1 MTDAVLSGP
10 AGSSATAKLR
20 RPDLS
25 EGRIRRRYAAERRFR
40 LYGILA
46 IGFAVFM
53 LGFLAVT
60 VVAQGY
66 SAFWQTR
73 IVLDVNIDAAKVDP
87 AGNRSADSLSGGDYL
102 AVVRESLRGLFPE
115 VESRADRRA
124 LSDFLSNAAGN
135 VVRNA
140 VLANPAIIGTT
151 QRFEVLASTDIDM
164 LAKGHISRDVVEADR
179 PIKDQQIGWYDKLD
193 QEGAI
198 ISTFNFNF
206 FTTGDSREPEQA
218 GVGGALMGT
227 FLTIITAI
235 LLALPIS
242 VAAAIYMEEFAP
254 KNKITD
260 VIEININNLAAVPSI
275 VFGLLGLAVLLG
287 FFGLPRGA
295 PLVGGMVLSLMTL
308 PTIIIATRAAL
319 KAVPPSIREAAY
331 GVGASKQQ
339 VVMHHVLPLAMPGV
353 MTGAIIGTAR
363 AMGESAAVLMIGM
376 VAFIVDVP
384 KSITDPATVLPVQIF
399 LWADSPERGFV
410 ERTSAGIMV
419 MLVVLVLMNAAAV
432 MVRRRFE
439 RRW

>member
-1 MTDAVLSGP
+1 MTDAVLVGP
-10 AGSSATAKLR
+10 AAKLH

-25 EGRIRRRYAAERRFR
+25 ETRIRRRYAAERRFR
-40 LYGILA
+40 LYGMLA

-53 LGFLAVT
+53 LGFLAIT
-60 VVAQGY
+60 VVLQGY

-73 IVLDVNIDAAKVDP
+73 IALDVTIDPAKVDP
-87 AGNRSADSLSGGDYL
+87 QNTRLPESLMLGDYQ
-102 AVVRESLRGLFPE
+102 AVVRDSLRGVFPE
-115 VESRADRRA
+115 VDSRADRRA
-124 LSDFLSNAAGN
+124 LNDFLSNAAGDD
-135 VVRNA
+135 VRRM
-140 VLANPAIIGTT
+140 VLENPALVGQTVPV
-151 QRFEVLASTDIDM
+151 EVLASDDIDM
-164 LAKGHISRDVVEADR
+164 LAKGRIDRAAAEADR
-179 PIKDQQIGWYDKLD
+179 PIKDQQIGWFDKLD
-193 QEGAI
+193 QQGMIA
-198 ISTFNFNF
+198 SSFNVDF
-206 FTTGDSREPEQA
+206 FATGDSREPEQA
-218 GVGGALMGT
+218 GVGGALMGSL
-227 FLTIITAI
+227 LTILTAI
-235 LLALPIS
+235 ILSLPIS
-242 VAAAIYMEEFAP
+242 VAAAIYLEEFAP
-254 KNKITD
+254 KNRITD
-260 VIEININNLAAVPSI
+260 IIEININNLAAVPSI

-376 VAFIVDVP
+376 VAFIVDIPTSV
-384 KSITDPATVLPVQIF
+384 TDPATVLPVQIF
-399 LWADSPERGFV
+399 LWADAPERAFV

-419 MLVVLVLMNAAAV
+419 MLVFLVLMNAAAV
-432 MVRRRFE
+432 VIRRRFE

>member
-1 MTDAVLSGP
+1 MTDAVLPGQ
-10 AGSSATAKLR
+10 AAKLR

-25 EGRIRRRYAAERRFR
+25 ETRVRRRYAAERRFR
-40 LYGILA
+40 LYGMLA

-60 VVAQGY
+60 VVLQGY

-73 IVLDVNIDAAKVDP
+73 IALDVAIDPAKVDP
-87 AGNRSADSLSGGDYL
+87 DNTRLPESLARGDYQ
-102 AVVRESLRGLFPE
+102 AVVRDALRDLFPD
-115 VESRADRRA
+115 VTGRTDRRA
-124 LSDFLSNAAGN
+124 LGEFLSNAAGN
-135 VVRNA
+135 ALMRM
-140 VLANPAIIGTT
+140 VLANPALVGTT
-151 QRFEVLASTDIDM
+151 QHVEALASDDIDM
-164 LAKGHISRDVVEADR
+164 LAKGRIDRGVPEADR
-179 PIKDQQIGWYDKLD
+179 PVKDRQIGWFDTLK
-193 QEGAI
+193 QGGHI
-198 ISTFNFNF
+198 VSSFNLGF
-206 FTTGDSREPEQA
+206 FTSGDSREPEQA
-218 GVGGALMGT
+218 GVGGALMGSL
-227 FLTIITAI
+227 LTILTALI
-235 LLALPIS
+235 LSLPVS
-242 VAAAIYMEEFAP
+242 VAAAIYLEEFAP
-254 KNKITD
+254 RNKITD

-275 VFGLLGLAVLLG
+275 VFGLLGLSVLLG

-331 GVGASKQQ
+331 GIGASKQQ
-339 VVMHHVLPLAMPGV
+339 VVMHHVLPLAMPGI

-399 LWADSPERGFV
+399 LWADAPERGFV

-419 MLVVLVLMNAAAV
+419 MLAFLVLMNAAAV
-432 MVRRRFE
+432 LVRRRFE

>member
-1 MTDAVLSGP
+1 MTDAVLVG
-10 AGSSATAKLR
+10 AAAKLR

-25 EGRIRRRYAAERRFR
+25 ETRIRRRYAAERRFR

-53 LGFLAVT
+53 LGFLALT
-60 VVAQGY
+60 VIFQGY

-73 IVLDVNIDAAKVDP
+73 IALDVAIDPAKVDP
-87 AGNRSADSLSGGDYL
+87 DNTRLPESLARGDYQ
-102 AVVRESLRGLFPE
+102 AVVRDALRDLFPN
-115 VESRADRRA
+115 VTARADRKA
-124 LSDFLSNAAGN
+124 LGEFLSNAAGN
-135 VVRNA
+135 DVMRMA
-140 VLANPAIIGTT
+140 LANPALVGTT
-151 QRFEVLASTDIDM
+151 QRIEVLASDDIDM
-164 LAKGHISRDVVEADR
+164 LAKGRIDRSVPESDR
-179 PIKDQQIGWYDKLD
+179 PIKDQ
-193 QEGAI
+193 AI
-198 ISTFNFNF
+198 RWFDTLKQGGHVTSSLNLGF
-206 FTTGDSREPEQA
+206 FATGDSREPEQA
-218 GVGGALMGT
+218 GVGGALMGS
-227 FLTIITAI
+227 FLTILTAI
-235 LLALPIS
+235 LLSLPIS
-242 VAAAIYMEEFAP
+242 VAAAIYLEEFAP
-254 KNKITD
+254 KNRITD

-376 VAFIVDVP
+376 VAFIVDIP
-384 KSITDPATVLPVQIF
+384 KSVTDPATVLPVQIY
-399 LWADSPERGFV
+399 LWADAPERAFV

-419 MLVVLVLMNAAAV
+419 MLAFLVLMNAAAV
-432 MVRRRFE
+432 VVRRKFE

>member
-1 MTDAVLSGP
+1 MTDAVLVGP
-10 AGSSATAKLR
+10 AAKLH

-25 EGRIRRRYAAERRFR
+25 ETRIRRRYAAERRFR
-40 LYGILA
+40 LYGMLA

-53 LGFLAVT
+53 LGFLAIT
-60 VVAQGY
+60 VVLQGY

-73 IVLDVNIDAAKVDP
+73 IALDVTIDPAKVDP
-87 AGNRSADSLSGGDYL
+87 QNTRLPESLMLGDYQ
-102 AVVRESLRGLFPE
+102 AVVRDSLRGLFPE
-115 VESRADRRA
+115 VDSRADRRA
-124 LSDFLSNAAGN
+124 LNDFLSNAAGDD
-135 VVRNA
+135 VRRM
-140 VLANPAIIGTT
+140 VLENPALVGQTVPV
-151 QRFEVLASTDIDM
+151 EVLASDDIDM
-164 LAKGHISRDVVEADR
+164 LAKGRIDRAAAEADR
-179 PIKDQQIGWYDKLD
+179 PIKDQQIGWFDKLD
-193 QEGAI
+193 QQGMIA
-198 ISTFNFNF
+198 SSFNVDF
-206 FTTGDSREPEQA
+206 FATGDSREPEQA
-218 GVGGALMGT
+218 GVGGALMGSL
-227 FLTIITAI
+227 LTILTAI
-235 LLALPIS
+235 ILSLPIS
-242 VAAAIYMEEFAP
+242 VAAAIYLEEFAP
-254 KNKITD
+254 KNRITD
-260 VIEININNLAAVPSI
+260 IIEININNLAAVPSI

-376 VAFIVDVP
+376 VAFIVDIPTSV
-384 KSITDPATVLPVQIF
+384 TDPATVLPVQIF
-399 LWADSPERGFV
+399 LWADAPERAFV

-419 MLVVLVLMNAAAV
+419 MLVFLVLMNAAAV
-432 MVRRRFE
+432 VIRRRFE

>member
-1 MTDAVLSGP
+1 MTDAALVAPVG
-10 AGSSATAKLR
+10 KLR

-25 EGRIRRRYAAERRFR
+25 ETRIRRRYAAERRFR

-53 LGFLAVT
+53 LGFLAIT

-66 SAFWQTR
+66 TAFWQTR
-73 IVLDVNIDAAKVDP
+73 IALDVAIDPAKVDP
-87 AGNRSADSLSGGDYL
+87 QNTRLPESLSQGDYQ
-102 AVVRESLRGLFPE
+102 AVVRDSLRGLFPE
-115 VESRADRRA
+115 IETRADRKA
-124 LSDFLSNAAGN
+124 LNDFLSNAAGDD
-135 VVRNA
+135 VRDM
-140 VLANPAIIGTT
+140 VLANPALVGTT
-151 QRFEVLASTDIDM
+151 QRVEVLASDDIDM
-164 LAKGHISRDVVEADR
+164 LAKGRVNRNVAEADR

-193 QEGAI
+193 QEGHVV
-198 ISTFNFNF
+198 SSFNTGF

-218 GVGGALMGT
+218 GVGGALMGSL
-227 FLTIITAI
+227 LTILTAI
-235 LLALPIS
+235 LLSLPIS
-242 VAAAIYMEEFAP
+242 VAAAIYLEEFAP

-260 VIEININNLAAVPSI
+260 IIEININNLAAVPSI

-295 PLVGGMVLSLMTL
+295 PLVGGLVLSLMTL

-376 VAFIVDVP
+376 VAFIVDIP

-399 LWADSPERGFV
+399 LWADSPERAFV

-419 MLVVLVLMNAAAV
+419 MLVFLVLMNAGAV
-432 MVRRRFE
+432 VIRRRFE

>member
-1 MTDAVLSGP
+1 MTDAVLIG
-10 AGSSATAKLR
+10 ASSAADAKLR

-25 EGRIRRRYAAERRFR
+25 ETRIRRRYAAERRFR
-40 LYGILA
+40 LYGVLA

-53 LGFLAVT
+53 LGFLAIT
-60 VVAQGY
+60 VVLQGY

-73 IVLDVNIDAAKVDP
+73 IVLDVQIDPAKVDP
-87 AGNRSADSLSGGDYL
+87 ANTRVPESLATGDYQ
-102 AVVRESLRGLFPE
+102 AVVRDSLRGLFPDIAA
-115 VESRADRRA
+115 RADRRA
-124 LSDFLSNAAGN
+124 LGDFLSNAAGN
-135 VVRNA
+135 DVMHM
-140 VLANPAIIGTT
+140 VLDNPALVGTS
-151 QRFEVLASTDIDM
+151 QRVEVLASDDIDM
-164 LAKGHISRDVVEADR
+164 LAKGRVNRAVPEADR
-179 PIKDQQIGWYDKLD
+179 PIKDQQIGWFDKLKQD
-193 QEGAI
+193 GRI
-198 ISTFNFNF
+198 VSTFNFNF

-218 GVGGALMGT
+218 GVGGALMGS
-227 FLTIITAI
+227 FLTILTALI
-235 LLALPIS
+235 LSLPIS
-242 VAAAIYMEEFAP
+242 VAAAIYLEEFAP
-254 KNKITD
+254 KNKFTD

-399 LWADSPERGFV
+399 LWADAPERAFV

-419 MLVVLVLMNAAAV
+419 MLVFLVLMNAAAV
-432 MVRRRFE
+432 VIRRRFE

>member
-1 MTDAVLSGP
+1 MTDAALVAPVG
-10 AGSSATAKLR
+10 KLR

-25 EGRIRRRYAAERRFR
+25 ETRIRRRYAAERRFR

-53 LGFLAVT
+53 LGFLAIT

-66 SAFWQTR
+66 TAFWQTR
-73 IVLDVNIDAAKVDP
+73 IALDVVIDPAKVDP
-87 AGNRSADSLSGGDYL
+87 QNTRLPESLSQGDYQ
-102 AVVRESLRGLFPE
+102 AVVRDSLRGLFPE
-115 VESRADRRA
+115 VDSRAVRKA
-124 LSDFLSNAAGN
+124 LNDFLSNAAGDD
-135 VVRNA
+135 VRDM
-140 VLANPAIIGTT
+140 VLANPALVGTT
-151 QRFEVLASTDIDM
+151 QRVEVLASDDIDM
-164 LAKGHISRDVVEADR
+164 LAKGRVNRSVAEADR

-193 QEGAI
+193 QEGHVV
-198 ISTFNFNF
+198 SSFNTGF

-218 GVGGALMGT
+218 GVGGALMGSL
-227 FLTIITAI
+227 LTILTAI
-235 LLALPIS
+235 LLSLPIS
-242 VAAAIYMEEFAP
+242 VAAAIYLEEFAP

-260 VIEININNLAAVPSI
+260 IIEININNLAAVPSI

-295 PLVGGMVLSLMTL
+295 PLVGGLVLSLMTL

-399 LWADSPERGFV
+399 LWADSPERAFV

-419 MLVVLVLMNAAAV
+419 MLVFLVLMNAGAV
-432 MVRRRFE
+432 VIRRRFE

>member
-1 MTDAVLSGP
+1 MTDAVIAGP
-10 AGSSATAKLR
+10 TTGAGAKLR

-25 EGRIRRRYAAERRFR
+25 ESRIRRRYAAERRFR
-40 LYGILA
+40 LYGVLA

-73 IVLDVNIDAAKVDP
+73 IALDVMIDPAEVDP
-87 AGNRSADSLSGGDYL
+87 QNTRLPESLATGDFQ

-115 VESRADRRA
+115 VDSRADRRA
-124 LSDFLSNAAGN
+124 LNDFLSNAAGDD
-135 VVRNA
+135 VKRLVME
-140 VLANPAIIGTT
+140 NPNLVGTT
-151 QRFEVLASTDIDM
+151 QRVEVLASTDVDM
-164 LAKGHISRDVVEADR
+164 LAKGRISREAAEADR
-179 PIKDQQIGWYDKLD
+179 PIKDQAIVWYDKLAAD
-193 QEGAI
+193 GRIA
-198 ISTFNFNF
+198 SSFNVNF
-206 FTTGDSREPEQA
+206 FATGDSREPEQA
-218 GVGGALMGT
+218 GLGGAMMGT
-227 FLTIITAI
+227 FLTVVTAI
-235 LLALPIS
+235 LLSLPIS
-242 VAAAIYMEEFAP
+242 VAAAIYLEEFAA

-260 VIEININNLAAVPSI
+260 IIEVNINNLAAVPSI

-384 KSITDPATVLPVQIF
+384 TSITDSSTVLPVQIY
-399 LWADSPERGFV
+399 LWADAPERGFV

-419 MLVVLVLMNAAAV
+419 MLVFLVLMNAAAV
-432 MVRRRFE
+432 VIRRKFE

>member
-1 MTDAVLSGP
+1 MTDAVFAGPTSG
-10 AGSSATAKLR
+10 AGAKLR

-25 EGRIRRRYAAERRFR
+25 EARIRRRYAAERRFR

-73 IVLDVNIDAAKVDP
+73 IVLDVNIAADQVDP
-87 AGNRSADSLSGGDYL
+87 AGTRLPESLGTGDYQ
-102 AVVRESLRGLFPE
+102 AVVRDSLRDLFPE
-115 VESRADRRA
+115 VSARADRRA
-124 LSDFLSNAAGN
+124 LAAFLSNAAGN
-135 VVRNA
+135 DVMRMVME
-140 VLANPAIIGTT
+140 NPNLVGTT
-151 QRFEVLASTDIDM
+151 QRVEVLASTDIDM
-164 LAKGHISRDVVEADR
+164 LAKGRISRAAAEADR
-179 PIKDQQIGWYDKLD
+179 PIKDQAIAWYDKLKAD
-193 QEGAI
+193 GRIA
-198 ISTFNFNF
+198 STFNVNF

-218 GVGGALMGT
+218 GLGGAMMGT
-227 FLTIITAI
+227 FLTIFTAI
-235 LLALPIS
+235 LLSLPIS
-242 VAAAIYMEEFAP
+242 VAAAIYLEEFAP
-254 KNKITD
+254 KNKLTD
-260 VIEININNLAAVPSI
+260 IIEVNINNLAAVPSI

-384 KSITDPATVLPVQIF
+384 TAITDSSTVLPVQIF
-399 LWADSPERGFV
+399 LWADAPERGFV

-419 MLVVLVLMNAAAV
+419 MLVFLVLMNAAAV
-432 MVRRRFE
+432 VIRRRFE

>member
-1 MTDAVLSGP
+1 MTDAVLIGP
-10 AGSSATAKLR
+10 AAKLR

-25 EGRIRRRYAAERRFR
+25 ETRIRRRYAAERRFR
-40 LYGILA
+40 LYGMLA

-53 LGFLAVT
+53 LGFLAIT
-60 VVAQGY
+60 VVLQGY

-73 IVLDVNIDAAKVDP
+73 IALDVAIDP
-87 AGNRSADSLSGGDYL
+87 AEIDPQNTRLPESLAQGNYQ

-115 VESRADRRA
+115 IESRADRKA
-124 LSDFLSNAAGN
+124 LNDFLSNAAGDD
-135 VVRNA
+135 VRRM
-140 VLANPAIIGTT
+140 VLENPALVGQTV
-151 QRFEVLASTDIDM
+151 RVEVLASDDIDM
-164 LAKGHISRDVVEADR
+164 LAKGRIDRDVVEADR
-179 PIKDQQIGWYDKLD
+179 PIKDQQIGWFDRLD
-193 QEGAI
+193 RDGHI
-198 ISTFNFNF
+198 VGSFNVDF
-206 FTTGDSREPEQA
+206 FATGDSREPEQA
-218 GVGGALMGT
+218 GVGGALIGSL
-227 FLTIITAI
+227 LTILTAI
-235 LLALPIS
+235 LLSLPIS
-242 VAAAIYMEEFAP
+242 VAAAIYLEEFAP

-260 VIEININNLAAVPSI
+260 IIEININNLAAVPSI

-339 VVMHHVLPLAMPGV
+339 VVMHHVLPLAMPGI

-376 VAFIVDVP
+376 VAFIVDIP
-384 KSITDPATVLPVQIF
+384 KGITDPATVLPVQIF
-399 LWADSPERGFV
+399 LWADAPERAFV

-419 MLVVLVLMNAAAV
+419 MLVFLVLMNAAAV
-432 MVRRRFE
+432 LVRRKFE

>member
-1 MTDAVLSGP
+1 MTDAALVAPVG
-10 AGSSATAKLR
+10 KLR

-25 EGRIRRRYAAERRFR
+25 ETRIRRRYAAERRFR

-53 LGFLAVT
+53 LGFLAIT

-66 SAFWQTR
+66 TAFWQTR
-73 IVLDVNIDAAKVDP
+73 IALDVNIDPAKVDP
-87 AGNRSADSLSGGDYL
+87 QNTRLPESLAQGDYQ
-102 AVVRESLRGLFPE
+102 AVVRDSLRGLFPE
-115 VESRADRRA
+115 VDSRADRKA
-124 LSDFLSNAAGN
+124 LNDFLSNAAGDD
-135 VVRNA
+135 VRDM
-140 VLANPAIIGTT
+140 VLANPALVGTT
-151 QRFEVLASTDIDM
+151 QRIEVLASDDIDM
-164 LAKGHISRDVVEADR
+164 LAKGRVNRNVAETDR

-193 QEGAI
+193 KEGHVV
-198 ISTFNFNF
+198 SSLNTGF

-218 GVGGALMGT
+218 GVGGALMGSL
-227 FLTIITAI
+227 LTILTAI
-235 LLALPIS
+235 LLSLPIS
-242 VAAAIYMEEFAP
+242 VAAAIYLEEFAP
-254 KNKITD
+254 KNRITD
-260 VIEININNLAAVPSI
+260 IIEININNLAAVPSI

-384 KSITDPATVLPVQIF
+384 TSITDSSTVLPVQIF
-399 LWADSPERGFV
+399 LWADAPERGFV

-419 MLVVLVLMNAAAV
+419 MLVFLVLMNAAAV
-432 MVRRRFE
+432 VIRRKFE

>member
-1 MTDAVLSGP
+1 MTDAALVAPVG
-10 AGSSATAKLR
+10 KLR

-25 EGRIRRRYAAERRFR
+25 ETRIRRRYAAERRFR
-40 LYGILA
+40 LYGMLA
-46 IGFAVFM
+46 IGFAVSM
-53 LGFLAVT
+53 LGFLAIT
-60 VVAQGY
+60 VVLQGY

-73 IVLDVNIDAAKVDP
+73 IALDVAIDPAKVDP
-87 AGNRSADSLSGGDYL
+87 QNTRLPESLAQGDYQ

-115 VESRADRRA
+115 VDSRADRRA
-124 LSDFLSNAAGN
+124 LNDFLSNAAGDD
-135 VVRNA
+135 VRRM
-140 VLANPAIIGTT
+140 VLDNPALVGQTV
-151 QRFEVLASTDIDM
+151 RVEVLASDDIDM
-164 LAKGHISRDVVEADR
+164 LAKGRIDRAAAEADR
-179 PIKDQQIGWYDKLD
+179 PIKDQQIGWFDKLD
-193 QEGAI
+193 QDGHIA
-198 ISTFNFNF
+198 SSFNVNF
-206 FTTGDSREPEQA
+206 FATGDSREPEQA
-218 GVGGALMGT
+218 GVGGALMGSL
-227 FLTIITAI
+227 LTILTAI
-235 LLALPIS
+235 LLSLPIS
-242 VAAAIYMEEFAP
+242 VAAAIYLEEFAP
-254 KNKITD
+254 KNRITD
-260 VIEININNLAAVPSI
+260 IIEININNLAAVPSI

-376 VAFIVDVP
+376 VAFIVDIP
-384 KSITDPATVLPVQIF
+384 KGITDPATVLPVQIF
-399 LWADSPERGFV
+399 LWADAPERAFV

-419 MLVVLVLMNAAAV
+419 MLAFLVLMNAAAV
-432 MVRRRFE
+432 VIRRRFE

>member
-1 MTDAVLSGP
+1 MTDAVIAGP
-10 AGSSATAKLR
+10 TAGAGGKLR

-25 EGRIRRRYAAERRFR
+25 EARIRRRYAAERRFR
-40 LYGILA
+40 LYGVLA

-53 LGFLAVT
+53 LGFLAIT
-60 VVAQGY
+60 VVAEGY

-73 IVLDVNIDAAKVDP
+73 IALDVNIAPDKVDP
-87 AGNRSADSLSGGDYL
+87 AGTRLPESLSTGDYQ
-102 AVVRESLRGLFPE
+102 AVVRDSLRELFPE
-115 VESRADRRA
+115 ATSRADRRA
-124 LSDFLSNAAGN
+124 LSDFLSNAAGDD
-135 VVRNA
+135 VKRMVME
-140 VLANPAIIGTT
+140 NPALVGTT
-151 QRFEVLASTDIDM
+151 QRVDVLASTDIDM
-164 LAKGHISRDVVEADR
+164 LAKGRISRDAAEADR
-179 PIKDQQIGWYDKLD
+179 PIKDQAIAWYDKLAAD
-193 QEGAI
+193 GRIAG
-198 ISTFNFNF
+198 SFNVNF
-206 FTTGDSREPEQA
+206 FATGDSREPEQA
-218 GVGGALMGT
+218 GLGGAMMGT
-227 FLTIITAI
+227 FLTIVTAI
-235 LLALPIS
+235 LLSLPIS
-242 VAAAIYMEEFAP
+242 VAAAIYLEEFAP
-254 KNKITD
+254 KNKLTD
-260 VIEININNLAAVPSI
+260 IIEVNINNLAAVPSI
-275 VFGLLGLAVLLG
+275 VVGLLGLAVLLG

-384 KSITDPATVLPVQIF
+384 TSITDSSTVLPVQIF
-399 LWADSPERGFV
+399 LWADAPERGFV

-419 MLVVLVLMNAAAV
+419 MLVFLVLMNAAAV
-432 MVRRRFE
+432 VIRRKFE

>member
-1 MTDAVLSGP
+1 MTDAVFIGP
-10 AGSSATAKLR
+10 TSDSDAKLR

-40 LYGILA
+40 LYGVLA

-60 VVAQGY
+60 VVLQGY

-73 IVLDVNIDAAKVDP
+73 IALDVVIDPAKVDP
-87 AGNRSADSLSGGDYL
+87 QNTRLPESLAQGDYQ
-102 AVVRESLRGLFPE
+102 AVVRDALRGMFPD
-115 VESRADRRA
+115 VTARADRKA
-124 LSDFLSNAAGN
+124 LGDFLSNAAGN
-135 VVRNA
+135 DVMRM
-140 VLANPAIIGTT
+140 VLANPALVGTT
-151 QRFEVLASTDIDM
+151 QHVEVLASDDLDM
-164 LAKGHISRDVVEADR
+164 LAKGRVDRTVPEADR
-179 PIKDQQIGWYDKLD
+179 PIKDQQIGWFDTLKQD
-193 QEGAI
+193 GHVV
-198 ISTFNFNF
+198 STFNFNF

-218 GVGGALMGT
+218 GVGGALMGS
-227 FLTIITAI
+227 FLTILTALI
-235 LLALPIS
+235 LSLPIS
-242 VAAAIYMEEFAP
+242 VAAAIYLEEFAP
-254 KNKITD
+254 KNRITD
-260 VIEININNLAAVPSI
+260 IIEININNLAAVPSI

-384 KSITDPATVLPVQIF
+384 KSITDPSTVLPVQIF
-399 LWADSPERGFV
+399 LWADAPERAFV

-419 MLVVLVLMNAAAV
+419 MLVFLVLMNAAAV
-432 MVRRRFE
+432 VIRRRFE

>member
-1 MTDAVLSGP
+1 MTDAVFIGP
-10 AGSSATAKLR
+10 TSDSDAKLR

-25 EGRIRRRYAAERRFR
+25 ESRIRRRYAAERRFR
-40 LYGILA
+40 LYGVLA

-60 VVAQGY
+60 VVLQGY

-73 IVLDVNIDAAKVDP
+73 IALDVVIDPAKVDP
-87 AGNRSADSLSGGDYL
+87 QNTRLPESLAQGDYQ
-102 AVVRESLRGLFPE
+102 AVVRDTLRGMFPD
-115 VESRADRRA
+115 VTARADRKA
-124 LSDFLSNAAGN
+124 LGDFLSNAAGN
-135 VVRNA
+135 DVMRM
-140 VLANPAIIGTT
+140 VLANPALVGTT
-151 QRFEVLASTDIDM
+151 QHVEVLASDDLDM
-164 LAKGHISRDVVEADR
+164 LAKGRVDRAVPEADR
-179 PIKDQQIGWYDKLD
+179 PIKDQQIGWFDTLK
-193 QEGAI
+193 QGGHVV
-198 ISTFNFNF
+198 STFNYNF

-218 GVGGALMGT
+218 GVGGALMGS
-227 FLTIITAI
+227 FLTILTALI
-235 LLALPIS
+235 LSLPIS
-242 VAAAIYMEEFAP
+242 VAAAIYLEEFAP

-260 VIEININNLAAVPSI
+260 IIEININNLAAVPSI

-384 KSITDPATVLPVQIF
+384 KSITDPSTVLPVQIF
-399 LWADSPERGFV
+399 LWADAPERAFV

-419 MLVVLVLMNAAAV
+419 MLVFLVLMNAAAV
-432 MVRRRFE
+432 MIRRRFE

>member
-1 MTDAVLSGP
+1 MTDAVFIGP
-10 AGSSATAKLR
+10 TSDSDAKLR

-25 EGRIRRRYAAERRFR
+25 ESRIRRRYAAERRFR
-40 LYGILA
+40 LYGVLA

-60 VVAQGY
+60 VVLQGY

-73 IVLDVNIDAAKVDP
+73 IALDVVIDPAKVDP
-87 AGNRSADSLSGGDYL
+87 QNTRLPESLAQGDYQ
-102 AVVRESLRGLFPE
+102 AVVRDTLRGLFPD
-115 VESRADRRA
+115 VTARADRKA
-124 LSDFLSNAAGN
+124 LGDFLSNAAGN
-135 VVRNA
+135 DVMRM
-140 VLANPAIIGTT
+140 VLANPALVGTT
-151 QRFEVLASTDIDM
+151 QHVEVLASDDLDM
-164 LAKGHISRDVVEADR
+164 LAKGRVDRAVPEADR
-179 PIKDQQIGWYDKLD
+179 PIKDQQIGWFDTLK
-193 QEGAI
+193 QGGHVV
-198 ISTFNFNF
+198 STFNYNF

-218 GVGGALMGT
+218 GVGGALMGS
-227 FLTIITAI
+227 FLTILTALI
-235 LLALPIS
+235 LSLPIS
-242 VAAAIYMEEFAP
+242 VAAAIYLEEFAP

-260 VIEININNLAAVPSI
+260 IIEININNLAAVPSI

-384 KSITDPATVLPVQIF
+384 KSITDPSTVLPVQIF
-399 LWADSPERGFV
+399 LWADAPERAFV

-419 MLVVLVLMNAAAV
+419 MLVFLVLMNAAAV
-432 MVRRRFE
+432 MIRRRFE

>member
-1 MTDAVLSGP
+1 MTDAVFTGP
-10 AGSSATAKLR
+10 ATANGVAKLR

-53 LGFLAVT
+53 LGFLAIT
-60 VVAQGY
+60 VILQGS

-73 IVLDVNIDAAKVDP
+73 IALDVAIDAATVDP
-87 AGNRSADSLSGGDYL
+87 AGDRSEDSLRSGDYQ
-102 AVVRESLRGLFPE
+102 AVVRDALRGLFPE
-115 VESRADRRA
+115 VTGRADRRA
-124 LSDFLSNAAGN
+124 LGDFLSNAAGM
-135 VVRNA
+135 VVMER
-140 VLANPAIIGTT
+140 VLADPSIIGTT
-151 QRFEVLASTDIDM
+151 QRFEVLASTDLDM
-164 LAKGHISRDVVEADR
+164 LAKGKIRRDVPEADR
-179 PIKDQQIGWYDKLD
+179 PVKDQQIAWFDRLAADGR
-193 QEGAI
+193 I
-198 ISTFNFNF
+198 TSTFNTAF

-218 GVGGALMGT
+218 GLGGAMMGT
-227 FLTIITAI
+227 FLTIVTAI
-235 LLALPIS
+235 LLSLPIS
-242 VAAAIYMEEFAP
+242 VAAAIYLEEFAP
-254 KNKITD
+254 KNRITD
-260 VIEININNLAAVPSI
+260 NIEVNINNLAAVPSI

-295 PLVGGMVLSLMTL
+295 PMVGGMVLSLMTL

-339 VVMHHVLPLAMPGV
+339 VVLHHVLPLAMPGI

-384 KSITDPATVLPVQIF
+384 GSITDSSTVLPVQIY
-399 LWADSPERGFV
+399 LWADAPERGFV

-419 MLVVLVLMNAAAV
+419 MLVFLVLMNAAAV
-432 MVRRRFE
+432 VIRRRFE

>member
-1 MTDAVLSGP
+1 MTDAVLIGP
-10 AGSSATAKLR
+10 AAKLR

-25 EGRIRRRYAAERRFR
+25 ETRIRRRYAAERRFR
-40 LYGILA
+40 LYGVLA

-60 VVAQGY
+60 VVLQGY

-73 IVLDVNIDAAKVDP
+73 IGLDVVIDPAKVDP
-87 AGNRSADSLSGGDYL
+87 QNNRSPESLALGDYQ
-102 AVVRESLRGLFPE
+102 AVVRDALRDLFPNITA
-115 VESRADRRA
+115 RADRRE
-124 LSDFLSNAAGN
+124 LGDFLSNAAGDDL
-135 VVRNA
+135 RRM
-140 VLANPAIIGTT
+140 VLANPRLIGTS
-151 QRFEVLASTDIDM
+151 RHVEVLASDDIDM
-164 LAKGHISRDVVEADR
+164 LAKGRVDREVPEADR
-179 PIKDQQIGWYDKLD
+179 PIKDQQIGWFDKLEQD
-193 QEGAI
+193 GHIVSA
-198 ISTFNFNF
+198 FNVNF
-206 FTTGDSREPEQA
+206 FATGDSREPEQA
-218 GVGGALMGT
+218 GVGGALMGS
-227 FLTIITAI
+227 FLTILTALI
-235 LLALPIS
+235 LSLPIS
-242 VAAAIYMEEFAP
+242 VAAAIYLEEFAP
-254 KNKITD
+254 KNRITD

-376 VAFIVDVP
+376 VAFIVDIP

-399 LWADSPERGFV
+399 LWADAPERAFV

-419 MLVVLVLMNAAAV
+419 MLVFLVLMNAAAV
-432 MVRRRFE
+432 VIRRRFE

>member
-1 MTDAVLSGP
+1 MTDAVIAGP
-10 AGSSATAKLR
+10 TAGAGGKLR

-25 EGRIRRRYAAERRFR
+25 EARIRRRYAAERRFR
-40 LYGILA
+40 LYGVLA

-73 IVLDVNIDAAKVDP
+73 IALDVVIDPAKVDP
-87 AGNRSADSLSGGDYL
+87 ANTRLPESLATGDYQ
-102 AVVRESLRGLFPE
+102 AVARDGLRDLFPE
-115 VESRADRRA
+115 ASSRNDRRA
-124 LSDFLSNAAGN
+124 LNDFLSNAAGDD
-135 VVRNA
+135 VKRMVME
-140 VLANPAIIGTT
+140 NPGLVGTT
-151 QRFEVLASTDIDM
+151 QRIEVLASTDIDM
-164 LAKGHISRDVVEADR
+164 LAKGRISRDAAEADR
-179 PIKDQQIGWYDKLD
+179 PIKDQAIAWYDKLAAD
-193 QEGAI
+193 GRIA
-198 ISTFNFNF
+198 SSFNVNF
-206 FTTGDSREPEQA
+206 FATGDSREPEQA
-218 GVGGALMGT
+218 GLGGAMMGT
-227 FLTIITAI
+227 FLTIVTAI
-235 LLALPIS
+235 LLSLPIS
-242 VAAAIYMEEFAP
+242 VAAAIYLEEFAP
-254 KNKITD
+254 KNKLTD
-260 VIEININNLAAVPSI
+260 IIEVNINNLAAVPSI

-384 KSITDPATVLPVQIF
+384 TSITDSSTVLPVQIF
-399 LWADSPERGFV
+399 LWADAPERGFV

-419 MLVVLVLMNAAAV
+419 MLVFLVLMNSAAV
-432 MVRRRFE
+432 VIRRKFE

>member
-1 MTDAVLSGP
+1 MTDAVIAGP
-10 AGSSATAKLR
+10 TAGAGGKLR

-25 EGRIRRRYAAERRFR
+25 EARIRRRYAAERRFR
-40 LYGILA
+40 LYGVLA

-73 IVLDVNIDAAKVDP
+73 IALNVNIAPDKVDP
-87 AGNRSADSLSGGDYL
+87 AGTRLPESLSTGDYQ
-102 AVVRESLRGLFPE
+102 AVVRDSLRDLFPE
-115 VESRADRRA
+115 ATSRADRRA
-124 LSDFLSNAAGN
+124 LSDFLSNAAGDD
-135 VVRNA
+135 VKRMVME
-140 VLANPAIIGTT
+140 NPALVGTT
-151 QRFEVLASTDIDM
+151 QRVEVLASTDIDM
-164 LAKGHISRDVVEADR
+164 LAKGRISRDAAEADR
-179 PIKDQQIGWYDKLD
+179 PIKDQAIAWYDKLAAD
-193 QEGAI
+193 GRIAG
-198 ISTFNFNF
+198 SFNVNF
-206 FTTGDSREPEQA
+206 FATGDSREPEQA
-218 GVGGALMGT
+218 GLGGAMMGT

-235 LLALPIS
+235 LLSLPIS
-242 VAAAIYMEEFAP
+242 VAAAIYLEEFAA
-254 KNKITD
+254 KNRVTD
-260 VIEININNLAAVPSI
+260 IIEVNINNLAAVPSI

-384 KSITDPATVLPVQIF
+384 TSITDSSTVLPVQIF
-399 LWADSPERGFV
+399 LWADAPERGFV

-419 MLVVLVLMNAAAV
+419 MLVFLVLMNAAAV
-432 MVRRRFE
+432 VIRRRFE

>member
-1 MTDAVLSGP
+1 MTDAALVAPVG
-10 AGSSATAKLR
+10 KLR

-25 EGRIRRRYAAERRFR
+25 ETRIRRRYAAERRFR

-53 LGFLAVT
+53 LGFLAIT
-60 VVAQGY
+60 VVLQGY

-73 IVLDVNIDAAKVDP
+73 IALDVNIDPAKVDP
-87 AGNRSADSLSGGDYL
+87 QNTRLPESLAQGDYQ
-102 AVVRESLRGLFPE
+102 AVVRDSLRGLFPE
-115 VESRADRRA
+115 VDSRADRKA
-124 LSDFLSNAAGN
+124 LNDFLSNAAGDD
-135 VVRNA
+135 VRDM
-140 VLANPAIIGTT
+140 VLANPALVGTT
-151 QRFEVLASTDIDM
+151 QRVEVLASDDIDM
-164 LAKGHISRDVVEADR
+164 LAKGRVNRSVAEADR
-179 PIKDQQIGWYDKLD
+179 PIKDQQIDWYDKLD
-193 QEGAI
+193 QEGHVV
-198 ISTFNFNF
+198 SSFNTGF

-218 GVGGALMGT
+218 GVGGALMGSL
-227 FLTIITAI
+227 LTILTAI
-235 LLALPIS
+235 LLSLPIS
-242 VAAAIYMEEFAP
+242 VAAAIYLEEFAP

-260 VIEININNLAAVPSI
+260 IIEININNLAAVPSI

-295 PLVGGMVLSLMTL
+295 PLVGGLVLSLMTL

-399 LWADSPERGFV
+399 LWADSPERAFV

-419 MLVVLVLMNAAAV
+419 MLVFLVLMNAGAV
-432 MVRRRFE
+432 VIRRRFE

>member
-1 MTDAVLSGP
+1 MTDAVIAGP
-10 AGSSATAKLR
+10 TAGAGGKLR

-25 EGRIRRRYAAERRFR
+25 EARIRRRYAAERRFR
-40 LYGILA
+40 LYGVLA

-53 LGFLAVT
+53 LGFLAIT
-60 VVAQGY
+60 VVAEGY

-73 IVLDVNIDAAKVDP
+73 IAIDVNIAPDKVDP
-87 AGNRSADSLSGGDYL
+87 AGTRLPESLSTGDYQ
-102 AVVRESLRGLFPE
+102 AVVRDSLRDLFSE
-115 VESRADRRA
+115 ATSRADRRA
-124 LSDFLSNAAGN
+124 LSDFLSNAAGED
-135 VVRNA
+135 VKRMVME
-140 VLANPAIIGTT
+140 NPALVGTT
-151 QRFEVLASTDIDM
+151 QRVEVLASTDIDM
-164 LAKGHISRDVVEADR
+164 LAKGRISRDAAEADR
-179 PIKDQQIGWYDKLD
+179 PIKDQAIAWYDKLAA
-193 QEGAI
+193 EGRIAG
-198 ISTFNFNF
+198 SFNVNF
-206 FTTGDSREPEQA
+206 FATGDSREPEQA
-218 GVGGALMGT
+218 GLGGAMMGT
-227 FLTIITAI
+227 FLTIVTAI
-235 LLALPIS
+235 LLSLPIS
-242 VAAAIYMEEFAP
+242 VAAAIYLEEFAP

-260 VIEININNLAAVPSI
+260 IIEININNLAAVPSI

-384 KSITDPATVLPVQIF
+384 TSITDSSTVLPVQIF
-399 LWADSPERGFV
+399 LWADAPERGFV

-419 MLVVLVLMNAAAV
+419 MLVFLVLMNAAAV
-432 MVRRRFE
+432 VIRRKFE

>member
-1 MTDAVLSGP
+1 MTDAVLPGQ
-10 AGSSATAKLR
+10 AAKLR

-25 EGRIRRRYAAERRFR
+25 ETRIRRRYAAERRFR
-40 LYGILA
+40 LYGVLA

-60 VVAQGY
+60 VVLQGY
-66 SAFWQTR
+66 TAFWQTR
-73 IVLDVNIDAAKVDP
+73 IALDVTIDPTKVDP
-87 AGNRSADSLSGGDYL
+87 DNTRLPESLVRGDYQ
-102 AVVRESLRGLFPE
+102 AVVRDALRDLFPN
-115 VESRADRRA
+115 VATRAERRELA
-124 LSDFLSNAAGN
+124 EFLSNDAGSD
-135 VVRNA
+135 VMRM
-140 VLANPAIIGTT
+140 VLANPALVGTR
-151 QRFEVLASTDIDM
+151 QRVEVLADDNIDM
-164 LAKGHISRDVVEADR
+164 LAKGRIDRSVPESDR
-179 PIKDQQIGWYDKLD
+179 PVKDEQVGWFDTLKQD
-193 QEGAI
+193 GHI
-198 ISTFNFNF
+198 VSTFNFDF
-206 FTTGDSREPEQA
+206 FATGDSREPEQA
-218 GVGGALMGT
+218 GVGGALMGS
-227 FLTIITAI
+227 FLTILTAI
-235 LLALPIS
+235 VLSLPIS
-242 VAAAIYMEEFAP
+242 VAAAIYLEEFAP
-254 KNKITD
+254 KNRITD

-376 VAFIVDVP
+376 VAFIVDIP
-384 KSITDPATVLPVQIF
+384 KSITDPATVLPVQIY
-399 LWADSPERGFV
+399 LWADAAERAFV

-419 MLVVLVLMNAAAV
+419 MLVFLVLMNAAAV
-432 MVRRRFE
+432 VIRRRFE

>member
-1 MTDAVLSGP
+1 MP
-10 AGSSATAKLR
+10 
-20 RPDLS
+20 
-25 EGRIRRRYAAERRFR
+25 AERRFR
-40 LYGILA
+40 LYGMLA

-60 VVAQGY
+60 VVLQGY

-73 IVLDVNIDAAKVDP
+73 IALDVTIDPAKVDP
-87 AGNRSADSLSGGDYL
+87 QNTRLPESLSQGDYQ
-102 AVVRESLRGLFPE
+102 AVVRDSLRGLFPE
-115 VESRADRRA
+115 IESRADRKA
-124 LSDFLSNAAGN
+124 LNDFLSNAAGDD
-135 VVRNA
+135 VRDM
-140 VLANPAIIGTT
+140 VLADPALVGTT
-151 QRFEVLASTDIDM
+151 QRIEVLASDDIDM
-164 LAKGHISRDVVEADR
+164 LAKGRVDRTVAETDR

-193 QEGAI
+193 KEGHI
-198 ISTFNFNF
+198 VSSFNTGF

-218 GVGGALMGT
+218 GVGGALMGSL
-227 FLTIITAI
+227 LTILTAI
-235 LLALPIS
+235 ILSLPIS
-242 VAAAIYMEEFAP
+242 VAAAIYLEEFAP

-260 VIEININNLAAVPSI
+260 IIEININNLAAVPSI

-295 PLVGGMVLSLMTL
+295 PLVGGLVLSLMTL

-376 VAFIVDVP
+376 VAFIVDIP

-399 LWADSPERGFV
+399 LWADSPERAFV

-419 MLVVLVLMNAAAV
+419 MLVFLVLMNAGAV
-432 MVRRRFE
+432 VIRRRFE

>member
-1 MTDAVLSGP
+1 MTDAVLIGP
-10 AGSSATAKLR
+10 ASDSGAKLR

-25 EGRIRRRYAAERRFR
+25 ETRIRRRYAAERRFR
-40 LYGILA
+40 LYGMLA

-53 LGFLAVT
+53 LGFLAIT
-60 VVAQGY
+60 VVLQGY

-73 IVLDVNIDAAKVDP
+73 IALDVTIDPAKVDP
-87 AGNRSADSLSGGDYL
+87 QDTRLPESLMLGDYQ
-102 AVVRESLRGLFPE
+102 AVVRDSLRGLFPE
-115 VESRADRRA
+115 VDSRADRRA
-124 LSDFLSNAAGN
+124 LNDFLSNAAGDD
-135 VVRNA
+135 VRML
-140 VLANPAIIGTT
+140 VLDNPALVGQTVPM
-151 QRFEVLASTDIDM
+151 EVLASDDIDM
-164 LAKGHISRDVVEADR
+164 LAKGRIDRGAAEADR
-179 PIKDQQIGWYDKLD
+179 PIKDQQIGWFDKLD
-193 QEGAI
+193 QQGMI
-198 ISTFNFNF
+198 VSSFNTGF
-206 FTTGDSREPEQA
+206 FATGDSREPEQA
-218 GVGGALMGT
+218 GVGGALMGSL
-227 FLTIITAI
+227 LTILTAI
-235 LLALPIS
+235 LLSLPIS
-242 VAAAIYMEEFAP
+242 VAAAIYLEEFAP
-254 KNKITD
+254 KNKLTD
-260 VIEININNLAAVPSI
+260 IIEININNLAAVPSI

-384 KSITDPATVLPVQIF
+384 KGITDPATVLPVQIF
-399 LWADSPERGFV
+399 LWADAPERAFV

-419 MLVVLVLMNAAAV
+419 MLVFLVLMNAAAV
-432 MVRRRFE
+432 VIRRRFE

>member
-1 MTDAVLSGP
+1 MTDVVMTGSVAE
-10 AGSSATAKLR
+10 AGDKLR

-40 LYGILA
+40 LYGVLA

-60 VVAQGY
+60 VVMQGY

-73 IVLDVNIDAAKVDP
+73 FVLDVPIDPGEVDP
-87 AGNRSADSLSGGDYL
+87 QNNRTPESLAQGNYQ
-102 AVVRESLRGLFPE
+102 AVVREALRGLFPE

-124 LSDFLSNAAGN
+124 LNDFLSNAAGN
-135 VVRNA
+135 VIRDMVM
-140 VLANPAIIGTT
+140 VNPQLVGTT
-151 QRFEVLASTDIDM
+151 QRVEVLASDDIDM
-164 LAKGHISRDVVEADR
+164 LAKGRIDRDVREADR
-179 PIKDQQIGWYDKLD
+179 PIKDQAIGWFDKLD
-193 QEGAI
+193 GEGRVV
-198 ISTFNFNF
+198 STFNTAF

-218 GVGGALMGT
+218 GVGGALMGSL
-227 FLTIITAI
+227 LTILTAI
-235 LLALPIS
+235 ILSLPIS
-242 VAAAIYMEEFAP
+242 VAAAIYLEEFAP
-254 KNKITD
+254 KNRITD
-260 VIEININNLAAVPSI
+260 IIEININNLAAVPSI

-339 VVMHHVLPLAMPGV
+339 VVMHHVLPLAMPGI

-376 VAFIVDVP
+376 VAFIVDIP
-384 KSITDPATVLPVQIF
+384 KGITDPSTVLPVQIF
-399 LWADSPERGFV
+399 LWADAPERAFV

-419 MLVVLVLMNAAAV
+419 MLVFLVLMNAAAV
-432 MVRRRFE
+432 VIRRRFE

>member
-1 MTDAVLSGP
+1 MTDAVF
-10 AGSSATAKLR
+10 AGAAASHVQAKLR

-40 LYGILA
+40 LYGMLA

-53 LGFLAVT
+53 LGFLAIT
-60 VVAQGY
+60 VVLQGY

-73 IVLDVNIDAAKVDP
+73 IALDVVISADQVDP
-87 AGNRSADSLSGGDYL
+87 AGDRSEDSLRGGDYQ
-102 AVVRESLRGLFPE
+102 AVARDALRGLFPD

-124 LSDFLSNAAGN
+124 LNDFLSNAAGMD
-135 VVRNA
+135 VRTL
-140 VLANPAIIGTT
+140 VLADPDLIGTT
-151 QRFEVLASTDIDM
+151 QRVEVLASTDLDM
-164 LAKGHISRDVVEADR
+164 LAKERINRDVPEADR
-179 PIKDQQIGWYDKLD
+179 PIKDQQIAWFDKLVAD
-193 QEGAI
+193 GRI
-198 ISTFNFNF
+198 TSTFNLDF
-206 FTTGDSREPEQA
+206 FTTGDSREPEQ
-218 GVGGALMGT
+218 GGLGGAMMGT
-227 FLTIITAI
+227 FLTIVTAI
-235 LLALPIS
+235 LLSLPIS
-242 VAAAIYMEEFAP
+242 VAAAIYLEEFAP
-254 KNKITD
+254 KNKLTD
-260 VIEININNLAAVPSI
+260 IIEVNINNLAAVPSI

-384 KSITDPATVLPVQIF
+384 TSITDSSTVLPVQIY
-399 LWADSPERGFV
+399 LWADAPERGFV

-419 MLVVLVLMNAAAV
+419 MLVFLVLMNAAAV
-432 MVRRRFE
+432 IIRRKFE

>member
-1 MTDAVLSGP
+1 MTDAVISGP
-10 AGSSATAKLR
+10 TAGAGAKLR

-25 EGRIRRRYAAERRFR
+25 ESRIRRRYAAERRFR
-40 LYGILA
+40 LYGVLA

-73 IVLDVNIDAAKVDP
+73 IALDVVIDPAQVDP
-87 AGNRSADSLSGGDYL
+87 QNTRLPESLATGDYQ

-115 VESRADRRA
+115 VDSRADRRA
-124 LSDFLSNAAGN
+124 LNNFLSNAAGN
-135 VVRNA
+135 DVMRLVME
-140 VLANPAIIGTT
+140 NPGLVGTT
-151 QRFEVLASTDIDM
+151 QRVEVLASTDIDM
-164 LAKGHISRDVVEADR
+164 LAKGRISRDAAEADR
-179 PIKDQQIGWYDKLD
+179 PIKDQAIAWFDKLEAD
-193 QEGAI
+193 GRVA
-198 ISTFNFNF
+198 SSFNVNF
-206 FTTGDSREPEQA
+206 FATGDSREPEQA
-218 GVGGALMGT
+218 GLGGAMMGT

-235 LLALPIS
+235 LLSLPIS
-242 VAAAIYMEEFAP
+242 VAAAIYLEEFAP

-260 VIEININNLAAVPSI
+260 IIEVNINNLAAVPSI

-339 VVMHHVLPLAMPGV
+339 VVMHHVLPLAMPGI

-384 KSITDPATVLPVQIF
+384 TSITDSSTVLPVQIF
-399 LWADSPERGFV
+399 LWADAPERGFV

-419 MLVVLVLMNAAAV
+419 MLVFLVLMNAAAV
-432 MVRRRFE
+432 VIRRKFE

>member
-1 MTDAVLSGP
+1 MTDVVLTGAPSETG
-10 AGSSATAKLR
+10 AALR

-40 LYGILA
+40 LYGMLA

-73 IVLDVNIDAAKVDP
+73 IVLDVNIDPAEVDP
-87 AGNRSADSLSGGDYL
+87 ANTRLPESLWQGNYQ
-102 AVVRESLRGLFPE
+102 AVVRDALRGLFPD

-124 LSDFLSNAAGN
+124 LNDFLSNAAGAD
-135 VVRNA
+135 VREM
-140 VLANPAIIGTT
+140 VLDDPALVGTT
-151 QRFEVLASTDIDM
+151 QRIEVLASTEIDM
-164 LAKGHISRDVVEADR
+164 LAKGRIDRDAAEADR
-179 PIKDQQIGWYDKLD
+179 PVKDQQIGWFDALD
-193 QEGAI
+193 AEGRI
-198 ISTFNFNF
+198 RSSFNLDF

-218 GVGGALMGT
+218 GVGGALMGSL
-227 FLTIITAI
+227 LTILTAI
-235 LLALPIS
+235 LLSLPIS
-242 VAAAIYMEEFAP
+242 VAAAIYLEEFAP
-254 KNKITD
+254 KNRLTD
-260 VIEININNLAAVPSI
+260 IIEININNLAAVPSI

-331 GVGASKQQ
+331 GIGASKQQ

-384 KSITDPATVLPVQIF
+384 TGITDPATVLPVQIF
-399 LWADSPERGFV
+399 LWADAPERGFV

-419 MLVVLVLMNAAAV
+419 MLVFLVLMNAVAV
-432 MVRRRFE
+432 VIRRRFE

>member
-1 MTDAVLSGP
+1 MTDAVFVGP
-10 AGSSATAKLR
+10 TSSADAKLR

-40 LYGILA
+40 LYGMLA

-53 LGFLAVT
+53 LGFLAIT
-60 VVAQGY
+60 VVLQGY

-73 IVLDVNIDAAKVDP
+73 IALDVTIDPAKVDP
-87 AGNRSADSLSGGDYL
+87 QNTRLPESLVQGDYQ
-102 AVVRESLRGLFPE
+102 AVVRDALRAMFPE
-115 VESRADRRA
+115 VTARADRRE

-135 VVRNA
+135 DVMRM
-140 VLANPAIIGTT
+140 VLDDPALVGTT
-151 QRFEVLASTDIDM
+151 QRVEVLAADDIDM
-164 LAKGHISRDVVEADR
+164 LAKGRVDRAVPEADR
-179 PIKDQQIGWYDKLD
+179 PIKDQQIGWFDKLKQD
-193 QEGAI
+193 GHVVSA
-198 ISTFNFNF
+198 FNVNF
-206 FTTGDSREPEQA
+206 FLTGDSREAEQA
-218 GVGGALMGT
+218 GVGGALMGS
-227 FLTIITAI
+227 FLTILTALI
-235 LLALPIS
+235 LSLPIS
-242 VAAAIYMEEFAP
+242 VAAAIYLEEFAP
-254 KNKITD
+254 KNRITD

-399 LWADSPERGFV
+399 LWADAPERAFV

-419 MLVVLVLMNAAAV
+419 MLVFLVLMNAAAV
-432 MVRRRFE
+432 LIRRRFE

>member
-1 MTDAVLSGP
+1 MTDAVLIGP
-10 AGSSATAKLR
+10 AAKLR

-25 EGRIRRRYAAERRFR
+25 ETRIRRRYAAERRFR
-40 LYGILA
+40 LYGMLA

-53 LGFLAVT
+53 LGFLAIT
-60 VVAQGY
+60 VVLQGY

-73 IVLDVNIDAAKVDP
+73 LALDVTIDPAKVDP
-87 AGNRSADSLSGGDYL
+87 QNTRLPESLAQGDYQ

-115 VESRADRRA
+115 IESRADRKA
-124 LSDFLSNAAGN
+124 LNDFLSNAAGDD
-135 VVRNA
+135 VRA
-140 VLANPAIIGTT
+140 LVLADPALVGTT
-151 QRFEVLASTDIDM
+151 QRVEVLASDDVDM
-164 LAKGHISRDVVEADR
+164 LAKGRIDRAVAEADR
-179 PIKDQQIGWYDKLD
+179 PIKDQQIGWFDKLD
-193 QEGAI
+193 KAGHVV
-198 ISTFNFNF
+198 SSFNTDF
-206 FTTGDSREPEQA
+206 FATGDSREPEQA
-218 GVGGALMGT
+218 GVGGALMGSL
-227 FLTIITAI
+227 LTILTAI
-235 LLALPIS
+235 LLSLPIS
-242 VAAAIYMEEFAP
+242 VAAAIYLEEFAP
-254 KNKITD
+254 KNRITD
-260 VIEININNLAAVPSI
+260 IIEININNLAAVPSI

-376 VAFIVDVP
+376 VAFIVDIP
-384 KSITDPATVLPVQIF
+384 KSIADPATVLPVQIF
-399 LWADSPERGFV
+399 LWADAPERAFV

-419 MLVVLVLMNAAAV
+419 MLVFLVLMNAGAV
-432 MVRRRFE
+432 VIRRRFE

>member
-1 MTDAVLSGP
+1 MTDAVLIGT
-10 AGSSATAKLR
+10 SSSSDAKLR

-25 EGRIRRRYAAERRFR
+25 ETRIRRRYAAERRFR
-40 LYGILA
+40 LYGVLA

-60 VVAQGY
+60 VVLQGY

-73 IVLDVNIDAAKVDP
+73 IALDVVIDPAKVDP
-87 AGNRSADSLSGGDYL
+87 QNTRLPESLAQGDYQ
-102 AVVRESLRGLFPE
+102 AVVRDALRGLFPDIS
-115 VESRADRRA
+115 SRADRRA
-124 LSDFLSNAAGN
+124 LGDFLSNAAGDD
-135 VVRNA
+135 VKKM
-140 VLANPAIIGTT
+140 VLANPTLVGTT
-151 QRFEVLASTDIDM
+151 RRVEVLAADDFDM
-164 LAKGHISRDVVEADR
+164 LAKGRINRDIAEADR
-179 PIKDQQIGWYDKLD
+179 PIKDQQIAWFDKLD
-193 QEGAI
+193 QDGRI
-198 ISTFNFNF
+198 VSTFNVDF
-206 FTTGDSREPEQA
+206 FTSGDSREAEQA
-218 GVGGALMGT
+218 GVGGALMGS
-227 FLTIITAI
+227 FLTILTALI
-235 LLALPIS
+235 LSLPIS
-242 VAAAIYMEEFAP
+242 VAAAIYLEEFAP
-254 KNKITD
+254 KNRITD

-399 LWADSPERGFV
+399 LWADAPERAFV

-419 MLVVLVLMNAAAV
+419 MLVFLVLMNAAAV
-432 MVRRRFE
+432 VIRRRFE